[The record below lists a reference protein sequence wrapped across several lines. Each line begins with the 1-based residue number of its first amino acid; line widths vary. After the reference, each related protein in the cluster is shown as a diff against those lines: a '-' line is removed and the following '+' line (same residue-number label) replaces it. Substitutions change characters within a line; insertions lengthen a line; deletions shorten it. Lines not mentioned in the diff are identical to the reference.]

1 MSNVNI
7 SVRIKL
13 CCRTGIGLFDGLVAF
28 EGADVVTATGHLV
41 GVDGGLGGE
50 PGDEAAGGVDAT
62 AAVDAFLDES
72 GVLTGVVVE
81 GGDAPVAL
89 GVGGLLLHGEDATV
103 GIDLGHTGLVEPCLV
118 VLEIAHHAGGVLLLG
133 KADEVAQAEVEEVVT
148 GHDEEVIV

>member
-7 SVRIKL
+7 SVRFKL
-13 CCRTGIGLFDGLVAF
+13 CCGTGVGLFDGLVAL
-28 EGADVVTATGHLV
+28 EGADVVTVTGHLV
-41 GVDGGLGGE
+41 GIDGGLGGE

-81 GGDAPVAL
+81 GRDAPVAL
-89 GVGGLLLHGEDATV
+89 GVGGFLLHGEDTSV
-103 GIDLGHTGLVEPCLV
+103 GIDLGDTGLVQPCLV
-118 VLEIAHHAGGVLLLG
+118 VLVVAHHTGDVLLFG
-133 KADEVAQAEVEEVVT
+133 KTDEVTQAEVEEVVA